1 MKSIQNKLSLFI
13 TALVFGTAIIIA
25 GFALMIFYN
34 NMTAQLE
41 EDVEALSI
49 SYSHAVHNQI
59 QNFKTGLEMSATLED
74 ITKARGVKR
83 DVLLADLAKNLG
95 FQYLALADKTGQT
108 TRNSNIA
115 QREYFQ
121 KAIEGE
127 TFMSSPLINM
137 VDGSVTI
144 MVATPVNNSSGYQGI
159 LYGGLPYDTF
169 SAIIKDIKIG
179 VDGYA
184 FIIDQTGTVA
194 AHPDGAVVEA
204 MTNFIET
211 AKEDS
216 SYQMLAEAISRMI
229 AGETGIAYADYGGAN
244 RMYGFA
250 PINGPEHWAIAVS
263 VPLSQIMSKVY
274 QVVIL
279 CLIVLLILLVIS
291 IFLAFRFS
299 RSLTKPIVAATRRI
313 ELLAEGNL
321 SAPVEAVKGRDELAR
336 LSAAL
341 GDTISELRSYIGDIA
356 QMLGAMADNDFTAAS
371 AAEYK
376 GEFAPIKNALTN
388 ISASLNQ
395 TLSLIGVSADQ
406 VNLGALQFSAAAQKL
421 ASGAVEQAASI
432 EELSASI
439 TKVAEQDSLNL
450 ESVKQAT
457 QYVRQA
463 NSDVQNSMSQMALM
477 TEAMDKIASSSGQ
490 ISKITKLIEDIAFQT
505 NILALNAA
513 VEAARAGNAGKGF
526 AVVADEV
533 RSLAGKSAEAAKQ
546 TAELIR
552 YSIAA
557 VSEGAEI
564 NTETAQV
571 LQSVGENTQ
580 KITESFTHIEQA
592 SAVQAI
598 AIEQVKIGLSQ
609 IADVVQ
615 TNAATAEENSATS
628 QEMSA
633 QSAALRREV
642 GKFRLAE

>member
-13 TALVFGTAIIIA
+13 TALIFSTAIIIT

-41 EDVEALSI
+41 EEVEALSV

-74 ITKARGVKR
+74 ITKTRGVKR
-83 DVLLADLAKNLG
+83 DVLLADLAKSLG
-95 FQYLALADKTGQT
+95 FQYLALADKLGET
-108 TRNSNIA
+108 TRNSNIV

-121 KAIEGE
+121 KALAGE

-144 MVATPVNNSSGYQGI
+144 MVATPVNNGSGYQGV
-159 LYGGLPYDTF
+159 LYGGLAYDTF

-179 VDGYA
+179 EGGYA
-184 FIIDQTGTVA
+184 FITDQTGTIV
-194 AHPDGAVVEA
+194 AHPDGSLVET
-204 MTNFIET
+204 MMNYIEE

-216 SYQMLAEAISRMI
+216 SYQKLATILGRMI
-229 AGETGIAYADYGGAN
+229 NGETAVSYADFGGAN
-244 RMYGFA
+244 RMYGFT
-250 PINGPEHWAIAVS
+250 PVNGPEQWSISVS
-263 VPLSQIMSKVY
+263 VPLSQIMGKVY
-274 QVVIL
+274 QVVAL

-291 IFLAFRFS
+291 VFLAFRFS
-299 RSLTKPIVAATRRI
+299 RSITKPIVAATQRI

-321 SAPVEAVKGRDELAR
+321 SAPVDAVKGRDELAR

-341 GDTISELRSYIGDIA
+341 GDTINELRSYIGDIS
-356 QMLGAMADNDFTAAS
+356 QMLGTMAANDFTAAS
-371 AAEYK
+371 TVEYK
-376 GEFAPIKNALTN
+376 GEFAPIKNALEN

-395 TLSLIGVSADQ
+395 TLSLIGTSADQ
-406 VNLGALQFSAAAQKL
+406 VNSGALQFSAAAQKL
-421 ASGAVEQAASI
+421 ASGSVEQAASI

-439 TKVAEQDSLNL
+439 AKVAEQDALNL
-450 ESVKQAT
+450 ESVKQAN

-463 NSDVQNSMSQMALM
+463 NTDVQSGVGQMALM
-477 TEAMDKIASSSGQ
+477 TEAMDKIASSSGE

-513 VEAARAGNAGKGF
+513 VEAARAGNSGKGF

-533 RSLAGKSAEAAKQ
+533 RSLAAKSAEAAKQ
-546 TAELIR
+546 TASLIQH
-552 YSIAA
+552 SIATVA
-557 VSEGAEI
+557 EGTEINSKTAEI
-564 NTETAQV
+564 
-571 LQSVGENTQ
+571 LQNVEENTH
-580 KITESFTHIEQA
+580 KVAESFTSIEQA
-592 SAVQAI
+592 SAEQAI

-633 QSAALRREV
+633 QAATLRQEV
-642 GKFRLAE
+642 GKFKLAE